1 MWNCIQTDI
10 NKRKITNWNEKSK
23 NRAEWETLS
32 RRRRC
37 ALDGSAIEKEEK
49 KEDNDR
55 CTVNLDI
62 RPFHFLIPIQNNF
75 TRTIQYVFQ
84 FVVLEMKFQRRG
96 IWHDL
101 ENLPQSRC
109 LRKKAYV
116 SQTRSS
122 DGDGGNRI
130 IALVELKHEHLV
142 QRCVINLNLCCQSQ

>member
-75 TRTIQYVFQ
+75 TRTI
-84 FVVLEMKFQRRG
+84 
-96 IWHDL
+96 
-101 ENLPQSRC
+101 
-109 LRKKAYV
+109 
-116 SQTRSS
+116 
-122 DGDGGNRI
+122 
-130 IALVELKHEHLV
+130 
-142 QRCVINLNLCCQSQ
+142 